1 MCIWRNSS
9 YESEDFAPSILHKLA
24 IIELPVHTLAAYIVL
39 FKTPSR
45 MSSVKG
51 MMLLMHF
58 CGAYLD
64 LFISALSTQYFL
76 LPAAAGHSQGLYT
89 YFGIPVKWQAY
100 LYISGLC
107 LAGTSVLSFF
117 ENRFTA
123 VVRGKRSS
131 LLHEKRRLWYIV
143 GNYIFAFVCILP
155 ITFTPPEQSVGKA
168 YVRDILPCVPQ
179 EILDHPDFFVYAT
192 DVTLLSSIISFA
204 AVTICGQCIYFFV
217 RIILY
222 LSSKKAK
229 SQKTYNLQLH
239 FFIALSI
246 QIFTP
251 VALIIGP
258 ICYIVF
264 AFVASHFDQA
274 LNNIFLNIIAIHGLM
289 SGIVMLSVHTP
300 YREAILKM
308 ICCGHTPKESNKNSV
323 HTDGTIVVL
332 SGHRRSILIS

>member
-131 LLHEKRRLWYIV
+131 LIHEKRRLWYIV

-155 ITFTPPEQSVGKA
+155 ITFTPPEQSIGKA
-168 YVRDILPCVPQ
+168 YVR
-179 EILDHPDFFVYAT
+179 E
-192 DVTLLSSIISFA
+192 
-204 AVTICGQCIYFFV
+204 
-217 RIILY
+217 
-222 LSSKKAK
+222 
-229 SQKTYNLQLH
+229 
-239 FFIALSI
+239 
-246 QIFTP
+246 IFTP

-264 AFVASHFDQA
+264 AFVASHFDQS

-300 YREAILKM
+300 YREAILKI

>member
-58 CGAYLD
+58 WLVDFELVRPNWPNYNFSGAYLD

-143 GNYIFAFVCILP
+143 GNYIFSFVCILP
-155 ITFTPPEQSVGKA
+155 ITFTPPEQSIGKA
-168 YVRDILPCVPQ
+168 YVR
-179 EILDHPDFFVYAT
+179 E
-192 DVTLLSSIISFA
+192 
-204 AVTICGQCIYFFV
+204 VTIFLLGNRAKTGRCVARLKRNGMGWKIYQSVDIGKFYV
-217 RIILY
+217 CDPLRAGWRIVNLARAR
-222 LSSKKAK
+222 KNCQK
-229 SQKTYNLQLH
+229 SQN
-239 FFIALSI
+239 
-246 QIFTP
+246 
-251 VALIIGP
+251 
-258 ICYIVF
+258 
-264 AFVASHFDQA
+264 
-274 LNNIFLNIIAIHGLM
+274 
-289 SGIVMLSVHTP
+289 
-300 YREAILKM
+300 
-308 ICCGHTPKESNKNSV
+308 SNPSPAR
-323 HTDGTIVVL
+323 GTLTIRHL
-332 SGHRRSILIS
+332 ARSKSLT